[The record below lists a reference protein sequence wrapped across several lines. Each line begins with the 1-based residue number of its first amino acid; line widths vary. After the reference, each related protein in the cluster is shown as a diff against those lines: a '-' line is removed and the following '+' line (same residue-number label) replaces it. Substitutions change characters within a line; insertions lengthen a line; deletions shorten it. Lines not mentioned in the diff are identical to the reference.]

1 MMMLYRHPKNER
13 SAPENLGSSMLK
25 HKTGVDLA
33 TSFTLTFPKIKA
45 IAYCEYPAIDWMTV
59 RSGSSDTT
67 SGTTNLLSTTSAEH
81 TRIVGSK
88 G

>member
-1 MMMLYRHPKNER
+1 
-13 SAPENLGSSMLK
+13 MLK

-45 IAYCEYPAIDWMTV
+45 IAYCEYQGIDLMTV
-59 RSGSSDTT
+59 RSGRSDAIMT
-67 SGTTNLLSTTSAEH
+67 GTTNLLSTTSPEH